1 MPQFNYRAANESGTI
16 SRGQIEALNELD
28 LEAQLKNIG
37 LQLVSAKALSAR
49 KGNVKKMARRDV
61 IDFLF
66 QLEMLAR
73 AGVPLLTCLGD
84 MRNETDSPAGREL
97 SAGLYEKIEA
107 GSTFSDAIAS
117 FPGVFSP
124 TITSL
129 IRAGELTGQLPD
141 VLKEVVRSLKWQDE
155 LSTTTKKLLTYP
167 SFMIVVISGVVFFL
181 MVYLVP
187 HLVTCIASMGK
198 ELPFHTKLLIA
209 VSDVFVR
216 YWWLILG
223 IPPLLITLISAAAA
237 ANPKVRFKL
246 HQMQLDLP
254 ILGPIFK
261 KLILAR
267 FADTFALMYKTGIPL
282 IDGLT
287 YCLDVSDNM
296 VVKQS
301 IQQARDR
308 VLTGTVLSESFA
320 LERLFPPLVIRMLKV
335 GESTGA
341 LDSALANISYFYSRD
356 IDESVGKVQAMIEP
370 ALTVTMGIILGWIM
384 VSVLGPIYDTISTIK
399 I

>member
-28 LEAQLKNIG
+28 LEAQLKNLG

-84 MRNETDSPAGREL
+84 MRNEADSPAGREL

-107 GSTFSDAIAS
+107 GSTFSEAIAS

-187 HLVTCIASMGK
+187 QLVTFIASMGK

-237 ANPKVRFKL
+237 AKHKVRFKL

-301 IQQARDR
+301 IRQARDR
-308 VLTGTVLSESFA
+308 VLTGTVRSESFA

-356 IDESVGKVQAMIEP
+356 IDESVGKVQALIEP

>member
-1 MPQFNYRAANESGTI
+1 MAQFTYRAANDAGAI
-16 SRGQIEALNELD
+16 SKGQVEALNELD
-28 LEAQLKNIG
+28 LEAQLKNLG

-49 KGNVKKMARRDV
+49 KGNVQEMARRDV

-73 AGVPLLTCLGD
+73 AGVPLLSCLGD
-84 MRNETDSPAGREL
+84 MRDEADSATGREL
-97 SAGLYEKIEA
+97 AAGLYEKIEA
-107 GSTFSDAIAS
+107 GSTFSEAIAS
-117 FPGVFSP
+117 FPGIFSP
-124 TITSL
+124 TVTSL

-141 VLKEVVRSLKWQDE
+141 VLKEIVRSLKWQDE
-155 LSTTTKKLLTYP
+155 LAATTKKLLTYP

-187 HLVTCIASMGK
+187 QLVTFIASMGK
-198 ELPFHTKLLIA
+198 TLPFHTRLLIA

-216 YWWLILG
+216 FWWIILSV
-223 IPPLLITLISAAAA
+223 PPALVAIVSAAAA
-237 ANPKVRFKL
+237 SNPKIRFKL

-254 ILGPIFK
+254 YLGPILK

-287 YCLDVSDNM
+287 YCLDVSENL
-296 VVKQS
+296 VIKQA
-301 IQQARDR
+301 IRQARDR
-308 VLTGTVLSESFA
+308 VLTGTSLSESFA
-320 LERLFPPLVIRMLKV
+320 LEQLFPSLVIRMLKV

-341 LDSALANISYFYSRD
+341 LDTSLANISYFYSRD
-356 IDESVGKVQAMIEP
+356 IDESVAKAQAMIEP
-370 ALTVTMGIILGWIM
+370 ALTVTMGVILGWIM

-399 I
+399 F

>member
-84 MRNETDSPAGREL
+84 MRNEADSPAGREL

-187 HLVTCIASMGK
+187 QLVTFIASMGK

-356 IDESVGKVQAMIEP
+356 IDESVGKVQALIEP

>member
-1 MPQFNYRAANESGTI
+1 MAQFTYRAVNDAGAI
-16 SRGQIEALNELD
+16 SKGQVEALNELD
-28 LEAQLKNIG
+28 LEAQLKNLG
-37 LQLVSAKALSAR
+37 LQLVSAKALAAR
-49 KGNVKKMARRDV
+49 KGNVQKMARRDV

-73 AGVPLLTCLGD
+73 AGVPLLSCLGD
-84 MRNETDSPAGREL
+84 MRDEADSPAGREL
-97 SAGLYEKIEA
+97 AAGLYEKIEA
-107 GSTFSDAIAS
+107 GSTFSEAIAS
-117 FPGVFSP
+117 FPGIFNP
-124 TITSL
+124 TVTSL

-141 VLKEVVRSLKWQDE
+141 VLKEIVRSLKWQDE
-155 LSTTTKKLLTYP
+155 LAATTKKLLTYP

-187 HLVTCIASMGK
+187 QLVTFIASMGK
-198 ELPFHTKLLIA
+198 TLPFHTRLLIA

-216 YWWLILG
+216 FWWIILSV
-223 IPPLLITLISAAAA
+223 PPALVAIVSAAAA
-237 ANPKVRFKL
+237 SNPKIRFKL

-254 ILGPIFK
+254 YLGPILK

-287 YCLDVSDNM
+287 YCLDVSENL
-296 VVKQS
+296 VIKQA
-301 IQQARDR
+301 IRQARDR
-308 VLTGTVLSESFA
+308 VLTGTSLSESFA
-320 LERLFPPLVIRMLKV
+320 LEQLFPSLVIRMLKV

-341 LDSALANISYFYSRD
+341 LDTSLANISYFYSRD
-356 IDESVGKVQAMIEP
+356 IDESVAKAQAMIEP
-370 ALTVTMGIILGWIM
+370 ALTVTMGVILGWIM

-399 I
+399 F